1 MFLVYK
7 KVKMFIKKKILKIVS
22 KNEDQRFVWVSKKLK
37 ELSSGLKI
45 LDVGAGERPFQKFCG
60 HLNYVSQD
68 FAKYDGI
75 GDAIGLQTGSWNRD
89 NIDVISDI
97 IKIPEP
103 DNSFDAILCTEVIE
117 HVPDPIKALE
127 ELTRLLKPGGIIIL
141 TAPFISMTH
150 FSPFHF
156 CTGFNKYFYIEHL
169 KRLGLKIDE
178 MKPSGNFFDVMMQQ
192 LIIMPSISKKYSRN
206 FLVFLQWFFIIP
218 LLLLLKIANRYQN
231 NSEEILCFEYFV
243 KAIKK

>member
-1 MFLVYK
+1 
-7 KVKMFIKKKILKIVS
+7 MFIKKKILKIAS

-45 LDVGAGERPFQKFCG
+45 LDVGSGERPFQKFCG

-68 FAKYDGI
+68 SAKYDGI
-75 GDAIGLQTGSWNRD
+75 GDVIGLQTGSWNRD
-89 NIDVISDI
+89 NIDIISDI

-141 TAPFISMTH
+141 TAPFISMAH

-178 MKPSGNFFDVMMQQ
+178 IKPSGNFFDVMMQQ
-192 LIIMPSISKKYSRN
+192 LITMPSISKKYSRN

-218 LLLLLKIANRYQN
+218 LLLLLKITNRYQN

>member
-1 MFLVYK
+1 
-7 KVKMFIKKKILKIVS
+7 MFIKKKILKIAS

-45 LDVGAGERPFQKFCG
+45 LDVGSGERPFQKFCG

-68 FAKYDGI
+68 SAKYDGI
-75 GDAIGLQTGSWNRD
+75 GDVIGLQTGSWNRD
-89 NIDVISDI
+89 NIDIISDI

-141 TAPFISMTH
+141 TAPFKHDSF
-150 FSPFHF
+150 FSV
-156 CTGFNKYFYIEHL
+156 
-169 KRLGLKIDE
+169 
-178 MKPSGNFFDVMMQQ
+178 S
-192 LIIMPSISKKYSRN
+192 
-206 FLVFLQWFFIIP
+206 FLYRI
-218 LLLLLKIANRYQN
+218 
-231 NSEEILCFEYFV
+231 
-243 KAIKK
+243 